1 MPLNVKR
8 ISPPLLELSSN
19 EYSLGRENT
28 FRSTLRLF
36 FTDLVNTVNNG
47 VIGDLS
53 VQPVETGTARTLT
66 ASDQNSIISFTSSS
80 AITVTLPVN
89 TSEELNN
96 GFQVRLDRDGTGT
109 LTVVAQGGAT
119 VNSAAGLTARVRYS
133 SVTIVKTANNVYKL
147 TGDSA

>member
-8 ISPPLLELSSN
+8 ISPPVLDLSSN

-36 FTDLVNTVNNG
+36 FTELINTVNNG

-109 LTVVAQGGAT
+109 LTVVAQAGAT

-133 SVTIVKTANNVYKL
+133 SVTIVKTALNVYKL

>member
-8 ISPPLLELSSN
+8 IASPTLELSSN

-36 FTDLVNTVNNG
+36 FTELINAVNNG

-109 LTVVAQGGAT
+109 LTVVAQAGAT

>member
-8 ISPPLLELSSN
+8 IPAPVLEISSS
-19 EYSLGRENT
+19 EYSSVRENT

-36 FTDLVNTVNNG
+36 FTELINTVNNG

-133 SVTIVKTANNVYKL
+133 SVTIVKTALNVYKL

>member
-1 MPLNVKR
+1 MPINVSR
-8 ISPPLLELSSN
+8 VTIPLLELSSP
-19 EYSLGRENT
+19 EYSSVSETN
-28 FRSTLRLF
+28 FRSKLRLF

-53 VQPVETGTARTLT
+53 IQPVETGTARTLT

-133 SVTIVKTANNVYKL
+133 SVTIVKTALNVYKL

>member
-1 MPLNVKR
+1 MV
-8 ISPPLLELSSN
+8 
-19 EYSLGRENT
+19 
-28 FRSTLRLF
+28 
-36 FTDLVNTVNNG
+36 
-47 VIGDLS
+47 GDLD

-80 AITVTLPVN
+80 AITVTLPV
-89 TSEELNN
+89 TTTEELNN

-109 LTVVAQGGAT
+109 LTVVAQSGAV

-133 SVTIVKTANNVYKL
+133 SINIVKTAVNLYKL

>member
-1 MPLNVKR
+1 MPLNVNR
-8 ISPPLLELSSN
+8 IAAPLLELGSS
-19 EYSLGRENT
+19 EYSLARENT

-36 FTDLVNTVNNG
+36 FTELVNSVNNG
-47 VIGDLS
+47 VVGNLS

-80 AITVTLPVN
+80 AITVTLPV
-89 TSEELNN
+89 TTTEELND

-109 LTVVAQGGAT
+109 LTVVAQTGAT

-133 SVTIVKTANNVYKL
+133 SVTIVKTAVNLYKL

>member
-1 MPLNVKR
+1 MPLNVNR
-8 ISPPLLELSSN
+8 IAAPLLELGSS
-19 EYSLGRENT
+19 EYSLARENT

-36 FTDLVNTVNNG
+36 FTELVNSVNNG
-47 VIGDLS
+47 VVGNLS

-80 AITVTLPVN
+80 AITVTLPV
-89 TSEELNN
+89 TTTEELND

-109 LTVVAQGGAT
+109 LTVVAQAGAT

-133 SVTIVKTANNVYKL
+133 SVTIVKTAVNLYKL

>member
-1 MPLNVKR
+1 MPLNVTR
-8 ISPPLLELSSN
+8 IAPPLLGLSSP
-19 EYSLGRENT
+19 EYSSVSETN

-36 FTDLVNTVNNG
+36 FTDLANTVNNG

-109 LTVVAQGGAT
+109 LTVVAQAGAT

-133 SVTIVKTANNVYKL
+133 SVTIVKTALNLYKL

>member
-8 ISPPLLELSSN
+8 ISVPNLGLVGQI
-19 EYSLGRENT
+19 YSRSDETN

-36 FTDLVNTVNNG
+36 FNQLSETVNNG
-47 VIGDLS
+47 VVGDLPI
-53 VQPVETGTARTLT
+53 QVETGTARTLT

-80 AITVTLPVN
+80 AITVTLPVS
-89 TSEELNN
+89 TSEEVNN
-96 GFQVRLDRDGTGT
+96 GFEVRLDRDGTGT
-109 LTVVAQGGAT
+109 LTVVAQSGAV

-133 SVTIVKTANNVYKL
+133 SITIVKTATNVYKL

>member
-8 ISPPLLELSSN
+8 IASPTLELSSN

-36 FTDLVNTVNNG
+36 FTELINTVNNG

>member
-8 ISPPLLELSSN
+8 IASPTLELSSN

-36 FTDLVNTVNNG
+36 FTELINAVNNG

-109 LTVVAQGGAT
+109 LTVVAQAGAT

-133 SVTIVKTANNVYKL
+133 SVTIVKTALNVYKL

>member
-1 MPLNVKR
+1 MPINVSR
-8 ISPPLLELSSN
+8 VTIPLLGLSSP
-19 EYSLGRENT
+19 EYSSVSETN
-28 FRSTLRLF
+28 FRSKLRLF

-53 VQPVETGTARTLT
+53 IQPVETGTARTLT

-80 AITVTLPVN
+80 AITVTLPVA
-89 TSEELNN
+89 TLEELNN

-133 SVTIVKTANNVYKL
+133 SVTIVKTALNVYKL

>member
-1 MPLNVKR
+1 MPLNVTR
-8 ISPPLLELSSN
+8 ISPPVLELSSN

-53 VQPVETGTARTLT
+53 VQPVETGTTRTLT

-89 TSEELNN
+89 TSE
-96 GFQVRLDRDGTGT
+96 
-109 LTVVAQGGAT
+109 
-119 VNSAAGLTARVRYS
+119 
-133 SVTIVKTANNVYKL
+133 
-147 TGDSA
+147 

>member
-8 ISPPLLELSSN
+8 IASPTLELSSN

-133 SVTIVKTANNVYKL
+133 SVTIVKTALNVYKL

>member
-8 ISPPLLELSSN
+8 IAAPTLELTPP
-19 EYSLGRENT
+19 EYSLDRETN

-47 VIGDLS
+47 VIGDL
-53 VQPVETGTARTLT
+53 VIQPVETGTARTLT

-80 AITVTLPVN
+80 AITVTLPV
-89 TSEELNN
+89 TTTEELNN

-109 LTVVAQGGAT
+109 LTVVAQSGAV

-133 SVTIVKTANNVYKL
+133 SVTIVKTAVNLYKL

>member
-1 MPLNVKR
+1 MPLNVTR
-8 ISPPLLELSSN
+8 ISPPVLELSSN

>member
-1 MPLNVKR
+1 MPLNVTR
-8 ISPPLLELSSN
+8 ISPPALELSSN

>member
-1 MPLNVKR
+1 MPLNVTR
-8 ISPPLLELSSN
+8 ISPPVLELSSN

-133 SVTIVKTANNVYKL
+133 SVTIVKTALNVYKL

>member
-8 ISPPLLELSSN
+8 VAVPPLALSKHDYSSLEETN
-19 EYSLGRENT
+19 
-28 FRSTLRLF
+28 FRSSLRLF
-36 FTDLVNTVNNG
+36 FNKLVQTVNEG
-47 VIGDLS
+47 VIGDLPI
-53 VQPVETGTARTLT
+53 QVETGTARTLT

-80 AITVTLPVN
+80 AITVTLPVA

-109 LTVVAQGGAT
+109 LTVVAQSGAA

-133 SVTIVKTANNVYKL
+133 SVTIVKTATNVYKL

>member
-8 ISPPLLELSSN
+8 IASPTLELSSN

-36 FTDLVNTVNNG
+36 FTELINTVNNG

-109 LTVVAQGGAT
+109 LTVVAQAGAT

-133 SVTIVKTANNVYKL
+133 SVTIVKTAVNLYKL

>member
-1 MPLNVKR
+1 MPLNVTR
-8 ISPPLLELSSN
+8 ISPPVLELSSN

-36 FTDLVNTVNNG
+36 FTELINTVNNG

-133 SVTIVKTANNVYKL
+133 SVTIVKTALNVYKL

>member
-8 ISPPLLELSSN
+8 IPAPVLEISSS
-19 EYSLGRENT
+19 EYSSARENT

-36 FTDLVNTVNNG
+36 FTDLVNSVNNG
-47 VIGDLS
+47 AVGDFS
-53 VQPVETGTARTLT
+53 VQTETGTARTLT
-66 ASDQNSIISFTSSS
+66 AFDQNSIISFTSSS

-109 LTVVAQGGAT
+109 LTVVAEAGAT
-119 VNSAAGLTARVRYS
+119 VNSAAGLTARATYS
-133 SVTIVKTANNVYKL
+133 SVTIVKTALNLYKL

>member
-8 ISPPLLELSSN
+8 IPAPVLEISSS
-19 EYSLGRENT
+19 EYSSVRENT

-36 FTDLVNTVNNG
+36 FTELMNSVNNG
-47 VIGDLS
+47 VVGDLS
-53 VQPVETGTARTLT
+53 VQTETGTARTLT

-109 LTVVAQGGAT
+109 LTVVAEAGAT
-119 VNSAAGLTARVRYS
+119 VNSAAGLTARATYS
-133 SVTIVKTANNVYKL
+133 SVTIVKTALNLYKL

>member
-1 MPLNVKR
+1 MPLNVTR
-8 ISPPLLELSSN
+8 ISPPVLELSSN

-36 FTDLVNTVNNG
+36 FTELINTVNNG

>member
-1 MPLNVKR
+1 MPLNVTR
-8 ISPPLLELSSN
+8 ISPPVLELSSN

-36 FTDLVNTVNNG
+36 FTELINTVNNG

-109 LTVVAQGGAT
+109 LTVVAQAGAT

-133 SVTIVKTANNVYKL
+133 SVTIVKTALNVYKL

>member
-8 ISPPLLELSSN
+8 IASPTLELSSN

-36 FTDLVNTVNNG
+36 FTELINTVNNG

-109 LTVVAQGGAT
+109 LTVVAQAGAT

-133 SVTIVKTANNVYKL
+133 SVTIVKTALNVYKL

>member
-8 ISPPLLELSSN
+8 IASPTLELSSN

-36 FTDLVNTVNNG
+36 FTELINTVNNG

-80 AITVTLPVN
+80 AITVTLPVA

-109 LTVVAQGGAT
+109 LTVVAQSGAA

-133 SVTIVKTANNVYKL
+133 SVTIVKTATNVYKL

>member
-8 ISPPLLELSSN
+8 IASPTLELSSN

-36 FTDLVNTVNNG
+36 FTELINTVNNG

-133 SVTIVKTANNVYKL
+133 SVTIVKTALNVYKL

>member
-8 ISPPLLELSSN
+8 IASPTLELSSN

-36 FTDLVNTVNNG
+36 FTELINAVNNG

-109 LTVVAQGGAT
+109 LTVVAQAGAT

-133 SVTIVKTANNVYKL
+133 SVTIVKTAVNLYKL

>member
-1 MPLNVKR
+1 MPLNVTR
-8 ISPPLLELSSN
+8 ISPPVLELSSN

-36 FTDLVNTVNNG
+36 FTELINTVNNG

-133 SVTIVKTANNVYKL
+133 SVTIVKTAVNLYKL

>member
-1 MPLNVKR
+1 MPLNVNR
-8 ISPPLLELSSN
+8 IAAPSLELGSS
-19 EYSLGRENT
+19 EYSLARENT

-36 FTDLVNTVNNG
+36 FTELVNSVNNG
-47 VIGDLS
+47 VVGNLS

-89 TSEELNN
+89 TTEELND

-109 LTVVAQGGAT
+109 LTVVAQAGAT

-133 SVTIVKTANNVYKL
+133 SVTIVKTAVNLYKL

>member
-1 MPLNVKR
+1 MPLNVTR
-8 ISPPLLELSSN
+8 ISPPVLELSSN

-36 FTDLVNTVNNG
+36 FIDLVNTVNNG

-133 SVTIVKTANNVYKL
+133 SVTIVKTALNVYKL

>member
-8 ISPPLLELSSN
+8 IPAPVLEISSS
-19 EYSLGRENT
+19 EYSSVRENT

-36 FTDLVNTVNNG
+36 FTELMNSVNNG
-47 VIGDLS
+47 VVGDLS
-53 VQPVETGTARTLT
+53 VQTETGTARTLT

-109 LTVVAQGGAT
+109 LTVVAQAGAT

-133 SVTIVKTANNVYKL
+133 SVTIVKTALNLYKL